1 MTRTLPD
8 SPEPANDDGDP
19 RPLPRLHRAA
29 PGLYYG
35 WFVIA
40 GAGLLG
46 FACVGIG
53 FYGQVVFVDSLVQ
66 TRGWSRTQVAG
77 ASSLYFV
84 VAGLAGPLVG
94 RLVDRYGP
102 GGVVAIGALIM
113 AGGLCWIGRVA
124 TRPEM
129 YAAFAITALGFALA
143 GSVPNNAIVTRW
155 FVVLRA
161 RAMSISQTGV
171 SLGGIL
177 LVPFSVWLI
186 GRVGFDGAT
195 LALALL
201 LLAVALPTVRWV
213 LARDPES
220 HGLEPDG
227 GAAETD
233 NPLLS
238 AAHQRRVWR
247 TREVLRTRSFW
258 LLAAAFGA
266 ILFSQMS
273 FLIHQVAL
281 MREHMDAGSAA
292 LSVSL
297 MAGMSVAGRFA
308 GGVIADRVERRRF
321 GVVLFLVQ
329 AAALALLATAETP
342 LMLYASAALLG
353 LTIGNVFML
362 QSLLVGDLFGIPS
375 FGRVYGMLLLLTQL
389 AGGLGPVCLGAL
401 YYRLGGYPPGL
412 LLMTAFSLLASALL
426 YRVRAPAA

>member
-1 MTRTLPD
+1 LP
-8 SPEPANDDGDP
+8 G
-19 RPLPRLHRAA
+19 LHRAA
-29 PGLYYG
+29 PRLYYG

-40 GAGLLG
+40 GAGLLA

-53 FYGQVVFVDSLVQ
+53 FYGQVVFVDGLAQ
-66 TRGWSRTQVAG
+66 TRGWSKAQVAG

-84 VAGLAGPLVG
+84 VAGLAGPFVG

-102 GGVVAIGALIM
+102 GGVVAVGSLIM
-113 AGGLCWIGRVA
+113 AGGLVWIGRVA

-129 YAAFAITALGFALA
+129 YAAFTITALGYALA
-143 GSVPNNAIVTRW
+143 GSVPNNSIVTRW
-155 FVVLRA
+155 FVALRS

-177 LVPFSVWLI
+177 LVPFTVWLI
-186 GRVGFDGAT
+186 GRVGFSSPT

-201 LLAVALPTVRWV
+201 LVAIALPTVRWV

-227 GAAETD
+227 GGAETD

-238 AAHQRRVWR
+238 AAQQRRVWR
-247 TREVLRTRSFW
+247 TREVLRTRAFW
-258 LLAAAFGA
+258 MLSAAFGA

-281 MREHMDAGSAA
+281 MREHMAPGSAA
-292 LSVSL
+292 LTVSL
-297 MAGMSVAGRFA
+297 TAGMSVVGRFI
-308 GGVIADRVERRRF
+308 GGVIADRVEKRRF
-321 GVVLFLVQ
+321 GVALFLLQ
-329 AAALALLATAETP
+329 ASALALLATADTP
-342 LMLYASAALLG
+342 LELYGFAALLG

-375 FGRVYGMLLLLTQL
+375 FGRVYGMLLLITQL

-401 YYRLGGYPPGL
+401 YERLGGYPPGL
-412 LLMTAFSLLASALL
+412 LLMTAVSLLGTALL
-426 YRVRAPAA
+426 SRVRPPTA